1 MKPALIAAL
10 AIFSFAGTAM
20 AQASPDPQ
28 AAAPAQSTQSG
39 STTPAAEAPARST
52 QSGPATPAP
61 EAPARST
68 QAGPATPAPEAPAQS
83 TPAGSAAPSSA
94 PASDK
99 LATGT
104 VVSVELSKSIDARK
118 SKANDRI
125 EARTSM
131 DLLQHGQI
139 VLPRNTKIV
148 GHVTEAKAH
157 SKESPNSTVGIAFDR
172 VLMKNGH
179 ELPLQAAVQAIARPL
194 PPALP
199 LASDDSMSPA
209 ASGMPSASQEQRPT
223 MAGVS
228 GQPPSTYGTPYPGGS
243 GPRSDN
249 STSPNST
256 VTLDPATKG
265 VVGMKGFS
273 LTTSGEVSVVSS
285 NTENVHLDSG
295 TQLILRVQ

>member
-1 MKPALIAAL
+1 MERTMKPALVSVL
-10 AIFSFAGTAM
+10 AIFFLLGTAA

-28 AAAPAQSTQSG
+28 AAAPAQ
-39 STTPAAEAPARST
+39 
-52 QSGPATPAP
+52 
-61 EAPARST
+61 ST

-83 TPAGSAAPSSA
+83 TPAGSVASASAPA

-99 LATGT
+99 LAAGT
-104 VVSVELSKSIDARK
+104 VVSVELSKSLDARK

-131 DLLQHGQI
+131 DLLMHGQI
-139 VLPRNTKIV
+139 VIPRNTKIV

-172 VLMKNGH
+172 VLMKNGR

-194 PPALP
+194 PPAMP
-199 LASDDSMSPA
+199 LSSDDSMSPA
-209 ASGMPSASQEQRPT
+209 TSGIPSASQEQRPT
-223 MAGVS
+223 MAGAS
-228 GQPPSTYGTPYPGGS
+228 GQPPNTYGTLYPGGS
-243 GPRSDN
+243 RSPSDN
-249 STSPNST
+249 SSSPNSS
-256 VTLDPATKG
+256 VSPLDPATKG
-265 VVGMKGFS
+265 VIGMKGFS

>member
-1 MKPALIAAL
+1 MKPALIAVL
-10 AIFSFAGTAM
+10 AIFSFAGTAA

-28 AAAPAQSTQSG
+28 TPPAQSTQSG
-39 STTPAAEAPARST
+39 PTTPAA
-52 QSGPATPAP
+52 

-68 QAGPATPAPEAPAQS
+68 QAGPATPAPEAPAPN
-83 TPAGSAAPSSA
+83 THAGASASA

-99 LATGT
+99 LAAGT
-104 VVSVELSKSIDARK
+104 VVSVELSKSLDARK

-131 DLLQHGQI
+131 DLLIHGQI
-139 VLPRNTKIV
+139 VIPRNTKIV

-172 VLMKNGH
+172 VLMKNGR

-194 PPALP
+194 QPALP

-209 ASGMPSASQEQRPT
+209 TSGIPSASQEQRPS

-228 GQPPSTYGTPYPGGS
+228 GQPPSTYGTLYPGSSGS
-243 GPRSDN
+243 RSDN
-249 STSPNST
+249 SSSPNST
-256 VTLDPATKG
+256 VSPLDPATKG

>member
-1 MKPALIAAL
+1 M
-10 AIFSFAGTAM
+10 
-20 AQASPDPQ
+20 
-28 AAAPAQSTQSG
+28 
-39 STTPAAEAPARST
+39 
-52 QSGPATPAP
+52 
-61 EAPARST
+61 
-68 QAGPATPAPEAPAQS
+68 
-83 TPAGSAAPSSA
+83 
-94 PASDK
+94 
-99 LATGT
+99 
-104 VVSVELSKSIDARK
+104 
-118 SKANDRI
+118 
-125 EARTSM
+125 
-131 DLLQHGQI
+131 
-139 VLPRNTKIV
+139 
-148 GHVTEAKAH
+148 TEAKAH

-172 VLMKNGH
+172 VLMKNGR

-194 PPALP
+194 PPVLP

-243 GPRSDN
+243 APRSDN

-256 VTLDPATKG
+256 VSPLDPAAKG

-273 LTTSGEVSVVSS
+273 LTVSGEASVVSS

>member
-10 AIFSFAGTAM
+10 AISSFAGTAA

-39 STTPAAEAPARST
+39 PTTPAA
-52 QSGPATPAP
+52 

-83 TPAGSAAPSSA
+83 TAAGSAASASA

-99 LATGT
+99 LAAGT
-104 VVSVELSKSIDARK
+104 VVSVELSKSLDARK

-139 VLPRNTKIV
+139 VIPRNTKIV

-172 VLMKNGH
+172 VLMKNGR

-209 ASGMPSASQEQRPT
+209 TAGIPSASQQQRPAMT
-223 MAGVS
+223 GAS
-228 GQPPSTYGTPYPGGS
+228 PQPPSTYGTQYPGNSGS
-243 GPRSDN
+243 RSDN
-249 STSPNST
+249 SSSPNST
-256 VTLDPATKG
+256 VSPLDPATKG

-273 LTTSGEVSVVSS
+273 LTTSGEASIVSS
-285 NTENVHLDSG
+285 NSENVHLDSG

>member
-1 MKPALIAAL
+1 MKPALIALL
-10 AIFSFAGTAM
+10 AIFSFAGTAA
-20 AQASPDPQ
+20 AQASSEPQ
-28 AAAPAQSTQSG
+28 ATAPAQSTQAG
-39 STTPAAEAPARST
+39 PTTPAAEAPARSTQAGPATPAPEAPARST

-61 EAPARST
+61 EAPA
-68 QAGPATPAPEAPAQS
+68 QS
-83 TPAGSAAPSSA
+83 TPASSVA
-94 PASDK
+94 SASDK
-99 LATGT
+99 LAAGT
-104 VVSVELSKSIDARK
+104 VVSVELSKSLDARK

-139 VLPRNTKIV
+139 VIPRNTKIV

-157 SKESPNSTVGIAFDR
+157 SKDSPNSTVGIAFDR
-172 VLMKNGH
+172 VLMKNGR

-209 ASGMPSASQEQRPT
+209 TSGIPSASQEQRGS

-243 GPRSDN
+243 GSRSDN
-249 STSPNST
+249 NSSQNST
-256 VTLDPATKG
+256 VSPLDPATKG

-295 TQLILRVQ
+295 TQLVLRVQ

>member
-1 MKPALIAAL
+1 MKPALIAL
-10 AIFSFAGTAM
+10 LTIFSFAGTAA
-20 AQASPDPQ
+20 AQASSEPQ
-28 AAAPAQSTQSG
+28 ATAPAQSTQAG
-39 STTPAAEAPARST
+39 PTTPAAEAPARSTQAGPATPAPEAPARST

-61 EAPARST
+61 EAPA
-68 QAGPATPAPEAPAQS
+68 QS
-83 TPAGSAAPSSA
+83 TPASSVASA

-99 LATGT
+99 LAAGT
-104 VVSVELSKSIDARK
+104 VVSVELSKSLDARK

-139 VLPRNTKIV
+139 VIPRNTKIV

-157 SKESPNSTVGIAFDR
+157 SKDSPNSTVGIAFDR
-172 VLMKNGH
+172 VLMKNGR

-209 ASGMPSASQEQRPT
+209 TSGIPSASQEQRPT

-243 GPRSDN
+243 GSRSDN
-249 STSPNST
+249 STSSNST
-256 VTLDPATKG
+256 VSPLDPASKG

-295 TQLILRVQ
+295 TQLVLRVQ

>member
-10 AIFSFAGTAM
+10 AISSFAGTAA

-28 AAAPAQSTQSG
+28 AEAPAQSTQSG
-39 STTPAAEAPARST
+39 PTTPAA
-52 QSGPATPAP
+52 

-83 TPAGSAAPSSA
+83 TAAGSAASASA

-99 LATGT
+99 LAAGT
-104 VVSVELSKSIDARK
+104 VVSVELSKSLDARK

-139 VLPRNTKIV
+139 VIPRNTKIV

-172 VLMKNGH
+172 VLMKNGR

-209 ASGMPSASQEQRPT
+209 TAGIPSASQQQRPAMT
-223 MAGVS
+223 GAS
-228 GQPPSTYGTPYPGGS
+228 PQPPSTYGTQYPGNSGS
-243 GPRSDN
+243 RSDN
-249 STSPNST
+249 SSSPNST
-256 VTLDPATKG
+256 VSPLDPATKG

-273 LTTSGEVSVVSS
+273 LTTSGEASIVSS
-285 NTENVHLDSG
+285 NSENVHLDSG